1 MRTIHVNLITET
13 VKELCLKANF
23 DIGDSMLKVL
33 EERLGD
39 ESSPLG
45 KTVLKQMINNDKLAK
60 LEGIAICQDTGMTV
74 VFIEV
79 GQEVSLV
86 GGDFNDAIHQGVRLA
101 YKDGFL
107 RKSVVDDPLFDR
119 INTKDNTPAVI
130 HTTITKGDQIKI
142 EVMPK
147 GFGSENMSTLKMFPP
162 SAGLS
167 GVKKFIL
174 DTVEKAGPNACP
186 PIIVG
191 VGIGGTFEQAA
202 LISKRALLRGV
213 GQSNPHPKYAQLEI
227 ELIQDINRLG
237 IGPAGL
243 GGSTTAISVNIEH
256 YPTHIASIPVAINI
270 CCHVSRHASAII

>member
-1 MRTIHVNLITET
+1 MRTIHVDLITES
-13 VKELCLKANF
+13 VKNLCLSANF

-39 ESSPLG
+39 EDSPLG
-45 KTVLKQMINNDKLAK
+45 KTVLKQMIDNDKLAK

-79 GQEVSLV
+79 GQEITLI
-86 GGDFNDAIHQGVRLA
+86 GGDVNEAIHRGVRLA

-130 HTTITKGDQIKI
+130 HTTIVKGEHIKI

-213 GQSNPHPKYAQLEI
+213 DQKNPHPKYAQLEA
-227 ELIQDINRLG
+227 ELLHDINRLG

-243 GGSTTAISVNIEH
+243 GGSTTAIAVHIEH

-270 CCHVSRHASAII
+270 CCHVSRHASEIL

>member
-1 MRTIHVNLITET
+1 MRNIHIDLITET

-23 DIGDSMLKVL
+23 DIGESMLKML
-33 EERLGD
+33 ETRLGD
-39 ESSPLG
+39 ERSPLG
-45 KTVLKQMINNDKLAK
+45 KTVLKQMIDNDKLAK
-60 LEGIAICQDTGMTV
+60 LEGVAICQDTGMTV
-74 VFIEV
+74 VFVEL

-86 GGDFNDAIHQGVRLA
+86 GGDFNEAIHQGVRLA
-101 YKDGFL
+101 YQDGFL

-130 HTTITKGDQIKI
+130 HTTIVSGDHIKI

-162 SAGLS
+162 SAGIS

-174 DTVEKAGPNACP
+174 DTIEKAGPNACP

-213 GQSNPHPKYAQLEI
+213 DQNNPHPKYAQLEK
-227 ELIQDINRLG
+227 ELLLDINQLG

-270 CCHVSRHASAII
+270 CCHVSRHASKIL

>member
-1 MRTIHVNLITET
+1 MRTIHVDLITEN

-39 ESSPLG
+39 EISPLG
-45 KTVLKQMINNDKLAK
+45 KTVLKQMIDNDKLAK

-74 VFIEV
+74 VFIEL
-79 GQEVSLV
+79 GQEVSLI
-86 GGDFNDAIHQGVRLA
+86 GGDFNDSIHQGVRLA

-130 HTTITKGDQIKI
+130 HTTIVKGDQIKI

-186 PIIVG
+186 PIIIG